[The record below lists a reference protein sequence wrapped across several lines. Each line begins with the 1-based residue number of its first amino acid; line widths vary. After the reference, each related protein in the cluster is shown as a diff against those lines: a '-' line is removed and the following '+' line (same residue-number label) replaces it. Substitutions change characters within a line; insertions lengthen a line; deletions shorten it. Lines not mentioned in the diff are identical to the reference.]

1 MIYKC
6 ENCQNRHNCCENK
19 EQYER
24 TCEMVE
30 DIARAIDRTPKYRC
44 YYSLTIKCD
53 YWVEDKETYAQTFAH
68 STEKGGGSDA

>member
-6 ENCQNRHNCCENK
+6 ENCKNRNDCCENK

-24 TCEMVE
+24 TCKTVD
-30 DIARAIDRTPKYRC
+30 DIARAIDKLPDYRC

-53 YWVEDKETYAQTFAH
+53 YFVDDRETYAQTFAH
-68 STEKGGGSDA
+68 PTEKGGEAE